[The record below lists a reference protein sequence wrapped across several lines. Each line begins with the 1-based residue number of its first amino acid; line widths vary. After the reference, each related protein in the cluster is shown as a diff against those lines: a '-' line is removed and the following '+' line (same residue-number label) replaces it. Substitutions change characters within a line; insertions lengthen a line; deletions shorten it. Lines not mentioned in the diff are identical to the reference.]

1 MFLGI
6 KLNNKGGYI
15 DKYNKGKVNM
25 FLGIKSNNKGGYIDN
40 LLANTDMS
48 FPDKYMGMMDTLNQV
63 TLENLGLQL

>member
-1 MFLGI
+1 
-6 KLNNKGGYI
+6 
-15 DKYNKGKVNM
+15 M